1 MKLDPKS
8 LFRRKQDM
16 FFKRLADQAEKTVEG
31 MNALELYMKNNDRK
45 TARKVIRA
53 ESEADELRRMLID
66 ELNHTFLTPIDR
78 EDIFALSR
86 AIDDILD
93 YANTTVDEMVTLEVD
108 PNDLMRQM
116 AATLK
121 QGAEEIRLAVLRLQD
136 HPKVALDHAT
146 HAKRLEN
153 QTEALYRE
161 AVALLFKSAKNV
173 DDVIKL
179 LKMREI
185 YRHLSNAADRG
196 DEAANIISNIVV
208 KTT

>member
-1 MKLDPKS
+1 VKFDLKS
-8 LFRRKQDM
+8 LFRRKQDL

-31 MNALELYMKNNDRK
+31 MNALESYMKNNDRK

-53 ESEADELRRMLID
+53 EGEADELRRMLID
-66 ELNHTFLTPIDR
+66 ELNHTFLTPLDR

-93 YANTTVDEMVTLEVD
+93 YAYSTVDEMITLEVD
-108 PNDLMRQM
+108 PNEFLQQM
-116 AATLK
+116 ASTLK
-121 QGAEEIRLAVLRLQD
+121 QAAEEIRLAVLRLQE

-153 QTEALYRE
+153 QTEAIYRE
-161 AVALLFKSAKNV
+161 AVAALFKSPKNL
-173 DDVIKL
+173 DDIIKL

-185 YRHLSNAADRG
+185 YRHMSNAADRG